1 VATDDST
8 GTGTGPD
15 PDHPGGDDSLD
26 GDGATGDP
34 PERPAG
40 ALGPAAG
47 VVPLV
52 DRALVIDVTDEVV
65 TVAVPSALA
74 PAVAAAVTQGAVVLT
89 LTGA

>member
-1 VATDDST
+1 
-8 GTGTGPD
+8 
-15 PDHPGGDDSLD
+15 
-26 GDGATGDP
+26 
-34 PERPAG
+34 
-40 ALGPAAG
+40 